1 MNLLTK
7 TWRELLIVLLL
18 LSTYVLGKLYW
29 QKPKEVQVPVL
40 TEKIVEV
47 EKIVERTVTKVV
59 TTLPDGTTIVKD
71 ETKDTSKDTA
81 KDNSKQTAPAIIKL
95 NPYKYSV
102 GVSIRDLDYKDL
114 LVEVGTR
121 FATTPFVGTAG
132 FDVKPRSF
140 LLGVR
145 YDF

>member
-1 MNLLTK
+1 MVYIIK
-7 TWRELLIVLLL
+7 YWKELLIVLLL
-18 LSTYVLGKLYW
+18 GSTYVLAKLYN
-29 QKPKEVQVPVL
+29 QKPKEIQVPVL

-71 ETKDTSKDTA
+71 ETKDTAKDTS
-81 KDNSKQTAPAIIKL
+81 KDNSKQTMPVIVKS
-95 NPYKYSV
+95 NPYRYSV
-102 GVSIRDLDYKDL
+102 GVSIRDLDYKDF
-114 LVEVGTR
+114 LVEAGIR
-121 FATTPFVGTAG
+121 FADTPLVATVG

-145 YDF
+145 YEF

>member
-1 MNLLTK
+1 MK
-7 TWRELLIVLLL
+7 FWREVLIVLLS
-18 LSTYVLGKLYW
+18 LSTYIFIQAYRA
-29 QKPKEVQVPVL
+29 KPKEVQVPVL

-71 ETKDTSKDTA
+71 ETKDTSKDTS
-81 KDNSKQTAPAIIKL
+81 KDNSKQTSPVIVKS

-102 GVSIRDLDYKDL
+102 GVSIRDLDYKDF

-132 FDVKPRSF
+132 FDVKQRSF

-145 YDF
+145 YEF